1 MPLLTE
7 EELTPPLAAQE
18 AALLGVTLHNQ
29 GKSGDGIKPET
40 IRRAN
45 SIANGEPQSEQW
57 VTSEAPA
64 WFARHEGDWEEG
76 VDDVPGS
83 ESPGYVA
90 WLLWGGE
97 PAAEWTEEMQQLYL
111 VRRAKEQ
118 GTALTPG
125 TSAMAIDPAHMQ
137 ALVKGTPKLP
147 VPGALNVVHIEG
159 PLYPM
164 DYLGARL
171 ELKRAQLQ
179 GEKVVVLH
187 VDSPGGYVAGVR
199 ETRRAIA
206 RAQEAG
212 IYVVAYVSGMA
223 ASAAL
228 WLAAAADEV
237 VLSPLAQAGS
247 VGVVV
252 TLARDSEDGDTVEVV
267 SSQTP
272 RKRGSTNDSEY
283 MSALQGRVD
292 KLATVMLGEI
302 AADRGVSVE
311 QLGDGSVYS
320 AEDAVA
326 RGLADRIAVE
336 ADDWMFLGGN
346 MPNDY
351 QRRVRSATAPASTNG
366 GAEEALDMS
375 EQNKTAEAVDNAALA
390 QVEQLQAELA
400 AARAQLEETAQAAA
414 TVKAELQKRDAEK
427 MVDGFVAQGRVPQA
441 KRGEWVERACRMGID
456 EVAGMLADLSP
467 IVAVAAPIGHGSA
480 AADVVSDDPRAAEVR
495 RANDMLARVR
505 AGRGA

>member
-1 MPLLTE
+1 MPLLST
-7 EELTPPLAAQE
+7 EELTPPE
-18 AALLGVTLHNQ
+18 AVQREALKGVALHEA

-111 VRRAKEQ
+111 VRRAQEE
-118 GTALTPG
+118 GSVPSPGVSALAVEP
-125 TSAMAIDPAHMQ
+125 SHLASMAQ
-137 ALVKGTPKLP
+137 AKGKRYIE
-147 VPGALNVVHIEG
+147 GALGTMHVDG
-159 PLYPM
+159 PLYPI
-164 DYLGARL
+164 DYYSMRL
-171 ELKRAQLQ
+171 DLKRAQLQ
-179 GEKVVVLH
+179 GEKVMVMH

-206 RAQEAG
+206 RAQEQG
-212 IYVVAYVSGMA
+212 IYVIAYVSGMA

-252 TLARDSEDGDTVEVV
+252 TLARDGEDGDTIEVV

-302 AADRGVSVE
+302 AADRGVAVDS
-311 QLGDGSVYS
+311 LGDGSVY
-320 AEDAVA
+320 AADEAVA
-326 RGLADRIAVE
+326 RGLADRIATN
-336 ADDWMFLGGN
+336 ADDWMFLGGS
-346 MPNDY
+346 MPLDY
-351 QRRVRSATAPASTNG
+351 ARRVRTVTASASTSDG
-366 GAEEALDMS
+366 DMEALDMS
-375 EQNKTAEAVDNAALA
+375 EEKKALDA
-390 QVEQLQAELA
+390 QVEALTKELDA
-400 AARAQLEETAQAAA
+400 VRAQLEAAA
-414 TVKAELQKRDAEK
+414 TAAQSATAELQRRDAER
-427 MVDGFVAQGRVPQA
+427 MVETHVSAGRIPQA
-441 KRGEWVERACRMGID
+441 RRGEWVERAVRLGVE
-456 EVAGMLADLSP
+456 EVGAMLSDLSP
-467 IVAVAAPIGHGSA
+467 IVAVASPVGHGGA
-480 AADVVSDDPRAAEVR
+480 AADVEQVKQDPRAAEVA
-495 RANDMLARVR
+495 RANDMLSRF
-505 AGRGA
+505 RGIKQGA

>member
-7 EELTPPLAAQE
+7 EELTPPVAAQE
-18 AALLGVTLHNQ
+18 AALLGVTLHEA

-64 WFARHEGDWEEG
+64 WFARHESDWEEG

-90 WLLWGGE
+90 FLLWGGE

-118 GTALTPG
+118 GGPVTGA
-125 TSAMAIDPAHMQ
+125 SAMAIDPAHMQ
-137 ALVKGTPKLP
+137 ALVKGAPKLS
-147 VPGALNVVHIEG
+147 VPGALNVVHVEG

-164 DYLGARL
+164 DYLSARL
-171 ELKRAQLQ
+171 EMKRAQLQ

-228 WLAAAADEV
+228 WLASAADEI

-247 VGVVV
+247 VGVVL
-252 TLARDSEDGDTVEVV
+252 TLMRDSEDGDVVEVV

-272 RKRGSTNDSEY
+272 RKRGSTNDSDY

-292 KLATVMLGEI
+292 KLASVMLSEI
-302 AADRGVSVE
+302 AESRGVSIE

-320 AEDAVA
+320 ADDAVA
-326 RGLADRIAVE
+326 RGLADRIAGD

-346 MPNDY
+346 MPLDY
-351 QRRVRSATAPASTNG
+351 PRRVRSATAPASTNG

-375 EQNKTAEAVDNAALA
+375 EQNKAAEAVDNAALA
-390 QVEQLQAELA
+390 QVEQLQAELNA
-400 AARAQLEETAQAAA
+400 VRVQLEETAQAAA
-414 TVKAELQKRDAEK
+414 KASAELQKRDAEK
-427 MVDGFVAQGRVPQA
+427 MVDTFVHQGRVPQA

-467 IVAVAAPIGHGSA
+467 IVAVAAPVGHGGA
-480 AADVVSDDPRAAEVR
+480 AADAVSDDPRSAEVR
-495 RANDMLARVR
+495 RANDMLARFR

>member
-1 MPLLTE
+1 MPLLST
-7 EELTPPLAAQE
+7 EELTPPEAVQR
-18 AALLGVTLHNQ
+18 AALKGVALHEA
-29 GKSGDGIKPET
+29 GRSGDGIKPET

-76 VDDVPGS
+76 IDDVEGA

-118 GTALTPG
+118 GGPVTGA
-125 TSAMAIDPAHMQ
+125 SAMAIDPAHMQ
-137 ALVKGTPKLP
+137 ALVKGAPKLP
-147 VPGALNVVHIEG
+147 VPGALNVVHVEG

-164 DYLGARL
+164 DYLSARL
-171 ELKRAQLQ
+171 EMKRAQLQ

-187 VDSPGGYVAGVR
+187 VDSPGGYVSGVR

-228 WLAAAADEV
+228 WLASAADEV

-252 TLARDSEDGDTVEVV
+252 TLARDSEDGDTIEVV

-302 AADRGVSVE
+302 AADRGVGVD
-311 QLGDGSVYS
+311 QLGDGSVYG

-346 MPNDY
+346 MPLDY

-400 AARAQLEETAQAAA
+400 AAREQLQAIQDAAHKAQD
-414 TVKAELQKRDAEK
+414 ELLRRDAVT
-427 MVDGFVAQGRVPQA
+427 MVETHVSAGRIPQA
-441 KRGEWVERACRMGID
+441 KRGEWVERAMRMGID
-456 EVAGMLADLSP
+456 EVW
-467 IVAVAAPIGHGSA
+467 H
-480 AADVVSDDPRAAEVR
+480 
-495 RANDMLARVR
+495 AR
-505 AGRGA
+505 

>member
-1 MPLLTE
+1 MPLLST
-7 EELTPPLAAQE
+7 EELTPPVAVQE
-18 AALLGVTLHNQ
+18 AALKGVALHED
-29 GKSGDGIKPET
+29 GKSGDGVKPET

-45 SIANGEPQSEQW
+45 SMANGEPQSEQW

-64 WFARHEGDWEEG
+64 WFARHESDWERGEDDREG
-76 VDDVPGS
+76 
-83 ESPGYVA
+83 EETPGYVA
-90 WLLWGGE
+90 WLLWGGD
-97 PAAEWTEEMQQLYL
+97 AGSEWVEAMQQLYL
-111 VRRAKEQ
+111 TRRAREE
-118 GTALTPG
+118 GSTPTPG

-137 ALVKGTPKLP
+137 ALVRGAAKLP
-147 VPGALNVVHIEG
+147 VPGAANVVHIEG
-159 PLYPM
+159 PLYPL
-164 DYLGARL
+164 DYLSARL

-199 ETRRAIA
+199 ETRRAMA
-206 RAQEAG
+206 RAQEQG

-228 WLAAAADEV
+228 WLAAAADEI

-247 VGVVV
+247 VGVVL
-252 TLARDSEDGDTVEVV
+252 TLMRDSEDADTVEVV

-272 RKRGSTNDSEY
+272 RKRGSTNDNDY
-283 MSALQGRVD
+283 MSALQSRVD
-292 KLATVMLGEI
+292 QLAAVMLDNI
-302 AADRGVSVE
+302 ATDRGVSVE
-311 QLGDGSVYS
+311 QLGDGSVYA

-326 RGLADRIAVE
+326 RGLADRIATD

-346 MPNDY
+346 MPLDY
-351 QRRVRSATAPASTNG
+351 QRRVRAATPSASTLG

-375 EQNKTAEAVDNAALA
+375 EQNKAAEAVDNAALA
-390 QVEQLQAELA
+390 QVEQLQAELNA
-400 AARAQLEETAQAAA
+400 VRVQLEETAQAAA
-414 TVKAELQKRDAEK
+414 KASAELQKRDAER
-427 MVDGFVAQGRVPQA
+427 MVEGFVAQGRVPQA

-505 AGRGA
+505 AGRGV

>member
-7 EELTPPLAAQE
+7 EELTPPVAVQE
-18 AALLGVTLHNQ
+18 AALLGVTLHEA

-45 SIANGEPQSEQW
+45 CIANGEPQSEQW

-97 PAAEWTEEMQQLYL
+97 PAAEWTEEMQQIYL

-118 GTALTPG
+118 GGPVTGA
-125 TSAMAIDPAHMQ
+125 SAMAIDPAHMQ
-137 ALVKGTPKLP
+137 ALVKGAPKLP
-147 VPGALNVVHIEG
+147 VPGALNVVHVEG

-164 DYLGARL
+164 DYLSARL
-171 ELKRAQLQ
+171 EMKRAQLQ

-187 VDSPGGYVAGVR
+187 VDSPGGYVSGVR

-228 WLAAAADEV
+228 WLASAADEV

-252 TLARDSEDGDTVEVV
+252 TLARDSEDGDTIEVV

-302 AADRGVSVE
+302 AADRGVAVD
-311 QLGDGSVYS
+311 QLGDGSVY
-320 AEDAVA
+320 AADEAVA
-326 RGLADRIAVE
+326 RGLADRIATN

-346 MPNDY
+346 MPLDY
-351 QRRVRSATAPASTNG
+351 QRRVRSVTAAASTSDG
-366 GAEEALDMS
+366 RMEAPMGDVN
-375 EQNKTAEAVDNAALA
+375 ETAQAVDNAALGEVERLQA
-390 QVEQLQAELA
+390 ELHAAREQLQAIQDAAHKAQDELL
-400 AARAQLEETAQAAA
+400 R
-414 TVKAELQKRDAEK
+414 RDAVA
-427 MVDGFVAQGRVPQA
+427 MVETHVVGGRIPQA
-441 KRGEWVERACRMGID
+441 KRGEWVERAMRMGID

-467 IVAVAAPIGHGSA
+467 IVAVAAPVGHGGA
-480 AADVVSDDPRAAEVR
+480 AADAVSDDPRAAEVR

-505 AGRGA
+505 AGRGV

>member
-1 MPLLTE
+1 MTKR
-7 EELTPPLAAQE
+7 
-18 AALLGVTLHNQ
+18 GR
-29 GKSGDGIKPET
+29 I
-40 IRRAN
+40 
-45 SIANGEPQSEQW
+45 
-57 VTSEAPA
+57 
-64 WFARHEGDWEEG
+64 
-76 VDDVPGS
+76 PGF
-83 ESPGYVA
+83 VA
-90 WLLWGGE
+90 WLLWGGD
-97 PAAEWTEEMQQLYL
+97 AGAEWVEEMQQLYL
-111 VRRAKEQ
+111 VRRAKEE
-118 GTALTPG
+118 GSAPTVG

-137 ALVKGTPKLP
+137 ALVKGAPKLSP
-147 VPGALNVVHIEG
+147 PGALNVVHVEG

-164 DYLGARL
+164 DYLSARL
-171 ELKRAQLQ
+171 ELKRAALQ

-187 VDSPGGYVAGVR
+187 VDSPGGYVSGVR

-206 RAQEAG
+206 RAREAG

-252 TLARDSEDGDTVEVV
+252 TLGRDTEDGDTIEVV

-272 RKRGSTNDSEY
+272 RKRGSTNDSDY
-283 MSALQGRVD
+283 MAALQGRVD
-292 KLATVMLGEI
+292 QLASVMLAEI

-311 QLGDGSVYS
+311 QLGDGSVYG
-320 AEDAVA
+320 ADDAVS

-346 MPNDY
+346 MPTDY
-351 QRRVRSATAPASTNG
+351 QRKVRTASASASITG
-366 GAEEALDMS
+366 GVEEALDMG
-375 EQNKTAEAVDNAALA
+375 EQDKAAEAVDNAALA
-390 QVEQLQAELA
+390 QVEQLQAELDA
-400 AARAQLEETAQAAA
+400 VRAQLEQAQVAAHGA
-414 TVKAELQKRDAEK
+414 TAELAKRDAEQ

-441 KRGEWVERACRMGID
+441 KRGEWVERAVRMGID

-467 IVAVAAPIGHGSA
+467 IVAVASPVGHGGA
-480 AADVVSDDPRAAEVR
+480 AADVVTDDPRAAEVR
-495 RANDMLARVR
+495 RANDMLARFR